1 MPAVRASPPYGASII
16 DITLSPQELQS
27 LFDPLP
33 DVVFFVKDAECR
45 YAHVNQTLIQRLGM
59 KRREDIIGKSV
70 LQLYPASLANTYIAQ
85 DRRVLCGETIENLLE
100 VQLYAD
106 RKRGWCLTLK
116 QPVYDGG
123 RVVGLIGISR
133 DLGQPDTQH
142 SSFSRLQLAVNHMQ
156 AHFGEPLRVQTLAQ
170 IAGISI
176 AQLERLFKRVFQLT
190 PQQLLTKLRLETAM
204 RLLHTD
210 TSIAEIGQV
219 CGFSDQSAFAR
230 QFKCTVGIPPRD
242 YRAMVRE
249 DLRRIRLQPKSN
261 DTFAQPLD
269 RAEESAAVSAHG

>member
-1 MPAVRASPPYGASII
+1 
-16 DITLSPQELQS
+16 
-27 LFDPLP
+27 LP
-33 DVVFFVKDAECR
+33 DVLFFVKDTQCR
-45 YAHVNQTLIQRLGM
+45 YTHVNQTLIQRLGM

-70 LQLYPASLANTYIAQ
+70 LQLYPTSLANTYIAQ

-100 VQLYAD
+100 VQLYTD
-106 RKRGWCLTLK
+106 RKRGWCLTMK
-116 QPVYDGG
+116 QPVYEDGNI
-123 RVVGLIGISR
+123 VGVIGISR
-133 DLGQPDTQH
+133 DLGQPDSQN

-156 AHFGEPLRVQTLAQ
+156 THFSEPLRVQTLAG

-242 YRAMVRE
+242 YRAMVRDE
-249 DLRRIRLQPKSN
+249 SLKQMRSPARPEALHMGQP
-261 DTFAQPLD
+261 D
-269 RAEESAAVSAHG
+269 

>member
-1 MPAVRASPPYGASII
+1 MAIHPLPAAAGRQDPEPAHI

-33 DVVFFVKDAECR
+33 DVVFFVKDTQCR

-59 KRREDIIGKSV
+59 KGREDIIGKSV
-70 LQLYPASLANTYIAQ
+70 VQLYPANLSSTYIAQ
-85 DRRVLCGETIENLLE
+85 DRRVLGGEIIENLLE

-116 QPVYDGG
+116 RPIYEGG
-123 RVVGLIGISR
+123 NIVGLIGISR
-133 DLGQPDTQH
+133 DLGQPDSQH

-156 AHFGEPLRVQTLAQ
+156 EHFGEPLRVQALAQ

-190 PQQLLTKLRLETAM
+190 PQQLLTKMRLEAAM
-204 RLLHTD
+204 RLLHSE
-210 TSIAEIGQV
+210 TSIAKIGQI

-242 YRAMVRE
+242 YRAMVRNE
-249 DLRRIRLQPKSN
+249 SMQGTRLS
-261 DTFAQPLD
+261 
-269 RAEESAAVSAHG
+269 

>member
-1 MPAVRASPPYGASII
+1 M
-16 DITLSPQELQS
+16 TPQELQG

-45 YAHVNQTLIQRLGM
+45 YVHVNQTLIQRLGM

-70 LQLYPASLANTYIAQ
+70 LQLYPASLASTYIVQ

-106 RKRGWCLTLK
+106 RRRGWCLTLK
-116 QPVYDGG
+116 RPVYEDGKI
-123 RVVGLIGISR
+123 VGLIGISR
-133 DLGQPDTQH
+133 DLGQPNSQH
-142 SSFSRLQLAVNHMQ
+142 SSFSQLQLAVNHMQ
-156 AHFGEPLRVQTLAQ
+156 QHFGEPLRVQTLAD
-170 IAGISI
+170 IAGVSV

-190 PQQLLTKLRLETAM
+190 PQQVLTKLRLETAM

-242 YRAMVRE
+242 YRMLARNKTLGR
-249 DLRRIRLQPKSN
+249 LRLPQETGSR
-261 DTFAQPLD
+261 
-269 RAEESAAVSAHG
+269 VSSR

>member
-1 MPAVRASPPYGASII
+1 MPARARPESADI

-33 DVVFFVKDAECR
+33 DVVFFVKDAQCR

-85 DRRVLCGETIENLLE
+85 DRRVLCGETIDNLLE

-116 QPVYDGG
+116 QPVYENGSI
-123 RVVGLIGISR
+123 VGLIGISR
-133 DLGQPDTQH
+133 DLGQPDSQH

-156 AHFGEPLRVQTLAQ
+156 QHFGEPLRVQTLAD
-170 IAGISI
+170 IAGVSI

-210 TSIAEIGQV
+210 TRIAEIGQV

-242 YRAMVRE
+242 YRAMVHNESLARMRLSTRPE
-249 DLRRIRLQPKSN
+249 DPHR
-261 DTFAQPLD
+261 
-269 RAEESAAVSAHG
+269 